1 MMILPSEM
9 IAKIKAMP
17 EEEKKALAKKL
28 DEWTLK
34 HIEDCQNLIFSEDGI
49 AMSYLTPR
57 NTYMQMDDVFL
68 YYYLLDLPLYAVKE
82 KSRYAAYEIHVRSY
96 ESNGKPF
103 TILCLAT
110 EAEFKE
116 KYADIVTKVEKPED
130 EE

>member
-1 MMILPSEM
+1 MMTPSQM
-9 IAKIKAMP
+9 IEKIKAMP

-49 AMSYLTPR
+49 SMSYLTLR
-57 NTYMQMDDVFL
+57 DHYMQMDDVFL
-68 YYYLLDLPLYAVKE
+68 YYYLLDLPLYAIEE
-82 KSRYAAYEIHVRSY
+82 KNRYTSYEIHVRSY

-110 EAEFKE
+110 EDEFKDR
-116 KYADIVTKVEKPED
+116 YADIVTKVEKSKD

>member
-1 MMILPSEM
+1 MILPSEM
-9 IAKIKAMP
+9 IAKIKAMS
-17 EEEKKALAKKL
+17 EEEKKVLAQKL

-34 HIEDCQNLIFSEDGI
+34 HIEDCQNLIFSKDGI

-57 NTYMQMDDVFL
+57 DTYMQMDDVFL

-82 KSRYAAYEIHVRSY
+82 ENRYTAYEIHVRSY
-96 ESNGKPF
+96 EFNGKPF

-110 EAEFKE
+110 EDEFNE
-116 KYADIVTKVEKPED
+116 RYADIVTKVEKPKD